1 MTKDFSKFMS
11 QLQETNQTLDFF
23 CDFKKISQNVENI
36 KLSLCMLNSLIGAI
50 DMRSAVETIWNRDK
64 TAFNVMD
71 ILIAVRSEGKK
82 VVLDKIGNCVVLD
95 SMFKSVDGVMEFLD
109 DTGLTEIFQSRRITN
124 LVDYVF
130 GIETGLDT
138 NARKNRSGHVMEG
151 IVKHIFDNNNI
162 KYRQE
167 VYSSEWPEIT
177 NVLGD
182 DEKRFDFVIKTTAK
196 TYLIEVNFY
205 SSGGSK
211 LNEVA
216 RAYTDLAPKI
226 NSVSGFEF
234 VWITDGIGWKSAR
247 NKLQEAYNNIPSV
260 YNLTDISD
268 FINLIEQWQYPLT
281 TNPQTTISQSSRV
294 IV

>member
-1 MTKDFSKFMS
+1 MNKDFNLFMS

-167 VYSSEWPEIT
+167 VYSSEWHEIT

-281 TNPQTTISQSSRV
+281 TNPQKTISQSSRV

>member
-1 MTKDFSKFMS
+1 MAKDFHRFMS

-167 VYSSEWPEIT
+167 VYSSEWHEIT

-196 TYLIEVNFY
+196 TYLIEVYFY

-268 FINLIEQWQYPLT
+268 FVNLIEQWQYPLT